1 LSTAIKNGAGRIYV
15 AMFNEV
21 DEGTA
26 IMKVSQ
32 DPPVG
37 PSRFVTFDTG
47 VPEDYYLY
55 LTGYAGKMLRK
66 TVRYRDD
73 IPPPQQLR
81 KKG

>member
-1 LSTAIKNGAGRIYV
+1 
-15 AMFNEV
+15 
-21 DEGTA
+21 
-26 IMKVSQ
+26 
-32 DPPVG
+32 
-37 PSRFVTFDTG
+37 VTFDTG

-81 KKG
+81 K